1 MEDVVN
7 ANVRAATGEAT
18 GVLNIACGTR
28 ITIEELA
35 LLIRELTGSSSAISH
50 LPPRPGDIEHSLA
63 DTTRAAGFGWTSQTS
78 LSQGIEATI
87 RAFSG

>member
-1 MEDVVN
+1 MVN

-35 LLIRELTGSSSAISH
+35 RVICEQTGSSSAIAH
-50 LPPRPGDIEHSLA
+50 YPTRPGDIEHSLA
-63 DTTRAAGFGWTSQTS
+63 DTTRAAGFGWTSETS
-78 LSQGIEATI
+78 LSQGIESTI